1 MNKYKVLQERLEEC
15 DTSVAEIVGSIS
27 KSVEYD
33 FDLYIYISKFDNLG
47 NENSDFDI
55 YLLTE
60 ENVIHTTKMYKV
72 KRAKIDIETWSKR
85 ELLQQ
90 IINREYVDEIKLL
103 KRFYRIKNAVAVNR
117 NVQDVID
124 KEFFNVIDTID
135 VEKEIY
141 KFFKLLSNSEYK
153 NAANMYR
160 SGE

>member
-72 KRAKIDIETWSKR
+72 KRAKSILKHGVKE
-85 ELLQQ
+85 
-90 IINREYVDEIKLL
+90 NFYNKLL
-103 KRFYRIKNAVAVNR
+103 IG
-117 NVQDVID
+117 
-124 KEFFNVIDTID
+124 
-135 VEKEIY
+135 
-141 KFFKLLSNSEYK
+141 
-153 NAANMYR
+153 NMLMK
-160 SGE
+160 

>member
-1 MNKYKVLQERLEEC
+1 
-15 DTSVAEIVGSIS
+15 
-27 KSVEYD
+27 
-33 FDLYIYISKFDNLG
+33 
-47 NENSDFDI
+47 
-55 YLLTE
+55 
-60 ENVIHTTKMYKV
+60 MYKV

-160 SGE
+160 SGRIYCQYVLLSESFT